1 MKSITCFFLGLLTA
15 TAFAGYSSDPISCK
29 IILRENSIVTNTT
42 IIGADIEDQSN
53 DSVVFEGNEI
63 VFAGSYK

>member
-1 MKSITCFFLGLLTA
+1 MAGICLILSIICFTA
-15 TAFAGYSSDPISCK
+15 AYAAYSNEHVSCK
-29 IILRENSIVTNTT
+29 IILRENSIIINTT

-53 DSVVFEGNEI
+53 GAVVFEGNEI